1 MKVWRGVLWMAAL
14 GWLMVGCHGAEVR
27 LAVTADTS
35 LQAHEAEVN
44 LNSGASSVIRIK
56 GWQHFLLLEFDL
68 RSVEGSRAGRARL
81 YLHLARPEHALW
93 RVGLSTI
100 TSQWREGT
108 GRSEAVDGG
117 CTFLRAS
124 APDLWWAGPG
134 SDFTDVSLGS
144 GGSVVRYAVPREV
157 GDGWLEIDVD
167 PVLVAAMLAGA
178 SHGLCVSDE
187 KGQTM
192 FNNDVYSR
200 EQSGYQ
206 PYLLVE
212 GEPAAGTTGPPITNL
227 RATPYPEGASFDEG
241 AAILAFTAPS
251 PRPVSYILRV
261 RGREG
266 TRTLPQFFLPAP
278 AEPGAGQTIVVPGP
292 PGADCE
298 FALAA
303 IAAWGRPGPEALARC
318 GTSNA
323 LARPEALTAP
333 GDGEQPGE
341 VSSAGLVV
349 RAFPGE
355 VKISP
360 VTGQTLEG
368 VPPCRGVGLHAA
380 RKEVV
385 AFQLAVGCA
394 GARAPVA
401 VALSDLEDE
410 RGTRIPA
417 SAGRWYRE
425 WAVRDGDQWW
435 AEYAV
440 PLQGPF
446 DLPWRDNGVP
456 GQLWQPLLCDLH
468 VPGDARP
475 GLYHGRVTLAAGGRE
490 VPVPVALR
498 VHDALIP
505 DETRF
510 EVDFNCYGP
519 VHSAE
524 DWQGYLHYERL
535 YYRAAHEHRATLNP
549 LPYSQSGRVYEGF
562 APVLEQVGG
571 QVRPAD
577 WAQYDEH
584 YGPYLDGSTFGG
596 YRAGVP
602 ITHLYLPLHENWPLP
617 IAEHYGVRIEETSY
631 PAMILAHARLA
642 PPIEQAFDEAFQ
654 TAFRDVARAFAEHFR
669 ERGWVRS
676 DLQCYVNNKH
686 YYRNPDEG
694 GRGTSWWCLDEPT
707 CTDDFLAV
715 RFFGRLFK
723 EATRDVSPVRMV
735 YRGDISRPQWQRDF
749 LDGLTDLQCV
759 SGALWAYRRRCMD
772 MQRRWGVRF
781 WHYGSPNPV
790 RESNLAAVAWGLR
803 AYLGG
808 AEGILPWNVIGGSN
822 ALGTPTE
829 TALLVPGERLGV
841 DGPLVSL
848 RVKAFRRAQQDVE
861 LLLAVAEKRGWR
873 RTQTAE
879 AVRRTLGGPAGAAE
893 ASAGVEGADIAWG
906 RLGPADYQR
915 LREALY
921 AALAG

>member
-1 MKVWRGVLWMAAL
+1 MKVWRGVLWAAAL
-14 GWLMVGCHGAEVR
+14 GVLVAGCRGAEVR

-35 LQAHEAEVN
+35 LQAHEAEVD
-44 LNSGASSVIRIK
+44 LNSGGNSAIRIK
-56 GWQHFLLLEFDL
+56 GWQHFLLLKLDL
-68 RSVEGSRAGRARL
+68 RPVEGWKADRARL

-100 TSQWREGT
+100 TSDWREGT
-108 GRSEAVDGG
+108 GRSEAVAGG

-134 SDFTDVSLGS
+134 SDFTGVSLGS
-144 GGSVVRYAVPREV
+144 GGSIVRYAVPREV

-167 PVLVAAMLAGA
+167 PVLLAAMLAGA
-178 SHGLCVSDE
+178 SYGLCVSDE

-192 FNNDVYSR
+192 VNNDVHSR
-200 EQSGYQ
+200 EQSAFQ

-212 GEPAAGTTGPPITNL
+212 GAAAQGTAGPAITDL
-227 RATPYPEGASFDEG
+227 RATPYPDGASFDEG
-241 AAILAFTAPS
+241 AMVLAFTAPA
-251 PRPVSYILRV
+251 PRPVSYILRL
-261 RGREG
+261 RGPDG
-266 TRTLPQFFLPAP
+266 ARTLPQFLLPVP
-278 AEPGAGQTIVVPGP
+278 AEPGTEQTVVVPGR
-292 PGADCE
+292 PGTDYE
-298 FALAA
+298 FALVAV
-303 IAAWGRPGPEALARC
+303 AAWGRPGPEATARC
-318 GTSNA
+318 RTSDA
-323 LARPEALTAP
+323 LARPEALSVPAD
-333 GDGEQPGE
+333 DGQPGE

-360 VTGQTLEG
+360 VTGETLEG
-368 VPPCRGVGLHAA
+368 VPSRGAVSLHAA
-380 RKEVV
+380 RNEVV
-385 AFQLAVGCA
+385 AFQLAVGLA
-394 GARAPVA
+394 GAGAQAA
-401 VALSDLEDE
+401 VALSDLAGE
-410 RGTRIPA
+410 GGARIAAPA
-417 SAGRWYRE
+417 ARWYRE

-446 DLPWRDNGVP
+446 DLPWRENAVP
-456 GQLWQPLLCDLH
+456 GQLWQPLLCDLY

-475 GLYHGRVTLAAGGRE
+475 GLYRGQVTLTAGGRE
-490 VPVPVALR
+490 ALVPVALR
-498 VHDALIP
+498 AHDALIP
-505 DETRF
+505 DESRF

-519 VHSAE
+519 VYSTE
-524 DWQGYLHYERL
+524 DWQRYLHKERV
-535 YYRAAHEHRATLNP
+535 YYRAVHEHRATLNP
-549 LPYSQSGRVYEGF
+549 LPYSQSGRVYDGF
-562 APVLEQVGG
+562 APALEQVGG
-571 QVRPAD
+571 RVRAAD
-577 WAQYDEH
+577 WARYDEH
-584 YGPYLDGSTFGG
+584 YGPYLDGSAFDG

-617 IAEHYGVRIEETSY
+617 IAEHYGVRVEETAY

-642 PPIEQAFDEAFQ
+642 PPIEEAFDEAFKA
-654 TAFRDVARAFAEHFR
+654 AFGDVARGFAEHFR
-669 ERGWVRS
+669 ERGWVRT

-686 YYRNPDEG
+686 YYRNPAEG

-723 EATRDVSPVRMV
+723 DATRDANPARMV

-759 SGALWAYRRRCMD
+759 SGALWTYRKRCMD

-803 AYLGG
+803 AYLAG
-808 AEGILPWNVIGGSN
+808 ADGILPWNVIGGST
-822 ALGTPTE
+822 ALDTPSE
-829 TALLVPGERLGV
+829 TALLVPGDRLGV

-861 LLLAVAEKRGWR
+861 LLIALAEKRGWR
-873 RTQTAE
+873 RAQVAE
-879 AVRRTLGGPAGAAE
+879 AVRRALVAEDGPAEPPVDSQTG
-893 ASAGVEGADIAWG
+893 DIAWG
-906 RLGPADYQR
+906 RLGPADYAR
-915 LREALY
+915 LRQALY
-921 AALAG
+921 AALEG